1 MKVTIMS
8 DEAVLLRGLSG
19 DAVHDGV
26 LLLLLLMSV
35 GAWVILL
42 LKAWEHVRFVQQ
54 ARRLH
59 AQGGSVSGVGACGC
73 HDVMFQG
80 LLCDD
85 LPPAQR
91 VDQALEALMHR
102 ASWGMV
108 VLSTI
113 ASSAPF
119 VGLLGTVWGIYQA
132 LLGMSTQQ
140 VAAIAQVA
148 GPIGQALI
156 MTALGLAVAI
166 PATVGYNLLVRAN
179 KTKQFHAQQWLRR
192 WQAAQS

>member
-1 MKVTIMS
+1 MS
-8 DEAVLLRGLSG
+8 VEAMPQWGLSG
-19 DAVHDGV
+19 DGLHDAVWV
-26 LLLLLLMSV
+26 LLLAMSV
-35 GAWVILL
+35 CAWVILL
-42 LKAWEHVRFVQQ
+42 LKAWEHLRFVQQ
-54 ARRLH
+54 TRRLH
-59 AQGGSVSGVGACGC
+59 AQGASAHQADGCACYGAL
-73 HDVMFQG
+73 FQG
-80 LLCDD
+80 LALQE
-85 LPPAQR
+85 LSAEQR
-91 VDQALEALMHR
+91 VDHALEALMHR

-108 VLSTI
+108 GLSVI

-132 LLGMSTQQ
+132 LLGMSAQQ
-140 VAAIAQVA
+140 VTAISQVA

-192 WQAAQS
+192 WLAAQA